1 MAEVV
6 RRVVLVVSSVAGVVG
21 EEHGSGSD
29 NMT

>member
-1 MAEVV
+1 MAQVI
-6 RRVVLVVSSVAGVVG
+6 RRVVLVASSVTGVVG